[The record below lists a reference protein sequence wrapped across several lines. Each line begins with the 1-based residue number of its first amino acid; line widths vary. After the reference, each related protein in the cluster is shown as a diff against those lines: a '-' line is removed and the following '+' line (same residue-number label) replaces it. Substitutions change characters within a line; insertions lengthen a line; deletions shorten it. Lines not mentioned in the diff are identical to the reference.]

1 MTGLALAGVASP
13 AAASTSD
20 ASISGVVIG
29 AGVDV
34 TVIAGA
40 QVTAYRSDSTF
51 PAGWGTTAGD
61 GTFTIA
67 NLQAGDYRIAVKQ
80 QGGSSPWVNVPTI
93 ASFLPTA
100 AELATLPIV
109 SVGDAEQKTVDI
121 TLPARPVISGI
132 VYGSAGGVTEPV
144 AGATVIVRNTTAFQ
158 AFSAT
163 TGADGAFAVPVA
175 AGNNS
180 YVISVSAEGYADTQD
195 ALVVDVADADVT
207 GADVTLVRGASIS
220 GRVSAA
226 PGTELPDSILVS
238 VRNQPE
244 STVTAAGVQA
254 DGTFTIDSIP
264 AGSYK
269 ISFVADFD
277 MPSRQV
283 LGWWKNAST
292 FEEAAVITVVDGESV
307 TGIDVV
313 FGTTPP
319 ADAGPKNLTK
329 AQTVTAGGLLS
340 VTAQGFEPGQ
350 SLAMWLQS
358 TPVKLGTVVADADGA
373 ITASVAVP
381 VTTPAGVHHL
391 VLVDDEAR
399 GYASEDITVTA
410 ASASVASPAA
420 VAGAAATGRLATTGQ
435 DPAPAG
441 LLAGLLLIAGL
452 GALALR
458 RMKPAEARVRAT
470 ASRR

>member
-1 MTGLALAGVASP
+1 MAISARRRALIWLATTMTGLALVGVAAGP
-13 AAASTSD
+13 AAALSSGASTS
-20 ASISGVVIG
+20 G
-29 AGVDV
+29 AVTGEGDG
-34 TVIAGA
+34 TVIA
-40 QVTAYRSDSTF
+40 
-51 PAGWGTTAGD
+51 
-61 GTFTIA
+61 
-67 NLQAGDYRIAVKQ
+67 
-80 QGGSSPWVNVPTI
+80 
-93 ASFLPTA
+93 A
-100 AELATLPIV
+100 AEVLP
-109 SVGDAEQKTVDI
+109 
-121 TLPARPVISGI
+121 LRPVISG
-132 VYGSAGGVTEPV
+132 
-144 AGATVIVRNTTAFQ
+144 
-158 AFSAT
+158 
-163 TGADGAFAVPVA
+163 
-175 AGNNS
+175 
-180 YVISVSAEGYADTQD
+180 
-195 ALVVDVADADVT
+195 VDVADADVT

-244 STVTAAGVQA
+244 STVAAAGVQA

-319 ADAGPKNLTK
+319 AEAGPKNLTK

-340 VTAQGFEPGQ
+340 VTAQGFEPGK
-350 SLAMWLQS
+350 SLAMWLRS
-358 TPVKLGTVVADADGA
+358 TTVVKPGTLVKLGTVVADADGA
-373 ITASVAVP
+373 ITASVAIP
-381 VTTPAGVHHL
+381 ATTPAGVHHL

-410 ASASVASPAA
+410 ASASVAPPVA
-420 VAGAAATGRLATTGQ
+420 VAGTAATEARLAATGQ
-435 DPAPAG
+435 DPVPAG
-441 LLAGLLLIAGL
+441 LLAGLLLVAGV

-458 RMKPAEARVRAT
+458 GMKPAAAVAKAT
-470 ASRR
+470 ASRRS